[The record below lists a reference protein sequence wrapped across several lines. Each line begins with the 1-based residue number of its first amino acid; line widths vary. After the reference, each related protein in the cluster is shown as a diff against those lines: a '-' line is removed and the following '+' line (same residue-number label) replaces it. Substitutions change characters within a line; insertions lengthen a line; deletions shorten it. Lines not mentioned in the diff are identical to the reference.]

1 MARQL
6 KYFEAI
12 REAQAACLASDDAV
26 YVIGNNVPSPSGVFG
41 TTTGLQERFGAARVR
56 DMPSSENGM
65 TGVVLGSALVGMR
78 PVLIHMRVDFAVLS
92 MDLLVNQAAKWHYM
106 YGGRMTA
113 PITVRVIVGRGWGQG
128 PQHSQSLQAWFA
140 HVPGLK
146 VVMPTT
152 PHDAKGMLIAAIQDD
167 APVIVLEHRWLYNI
181 DGPVPEGHYCEPL
194 DCSKIVRT
202 GRHITLAGLSYM
214 TLECLSAA
222 AMLAQ
227 IGVEAEVID
236 LRCLTP
242 IDGDTLVRS
251 VAKTGHLIVADTA
264 QTAFG
269 AGAEVV
275 AIASGRAFSPPQ
287 ITAGAAWVAAH
298 PLPHIA
304 GVGRSVLSA
313 RDGHCPAGAGPA
325 RHRTGVAAGAAN
337 RPPMARHTRPG
348 LHRPLLTAWRDRI
361 IIK

>member
-78 PVLIHMRVDFAVLS
+78 PVLIHMRVDFVVLS

-113 PITVRVIVGRGWGQG
+113 PITVRMIVGRGWGQG

-194 DCSKIVRT
+194 DCAKIVRT

-275 AIASGRAFSPPQ
+275 AIASGRAFSPLKSPP
-287 ITAGAAWVAAH
+287 ARLG
-298 PLPHIA
+298 LPHIPTPTSPA
-304 GVGRSVLSA
+304 LADLYYPRAMDIA
-313 RDGHCPAGAGPA
+313 RLALDRLGIERALPPEPP
-325 RHRTGVAAGAAN
+325 TD
-337 RPPMARHTRPG
+337 RP
-348 LHRPLLTAWRDRI
+348 WRDTPDPDFTGPY
-361 IIK
+361 